1 MCTYGGRYG
10 FFDFIKEAG
19 EKLFHGSAATAP
31 ADASADAD
39 AAKAADD
46 AKGQAIQD
54 YIAQQGL
61 SATALSVQVEGD
73 AAKVFGVAPD
83 QATREK
89 IILCCGNVEGIKS
102 VDDQMSV
109 NTESEE
115 SQWHTVERGD
125 TLSAIAKKFYGDANK
140 YPAIFEANKPMLSNP
155 DKIYPGQKLRIPAA

>member
-1 MCTYGGRYG
+1 MTQGGRYG

-19 EKLFHGSAATAP
+19 EKLFHGSAAAATSTAP
-31 ADASADAD
+31 ADAD

-54 YIAQQGL
+54 YIAKQGL

-73 AAKVFGVAPD
+73 TAKVFGVAPD

-109 NTESEE
+109 NTESAE

-140 YPAIFEANKPMLSNP
+140 YPVIFEANKPMLSDPN
-155 DKIYPGQKLRIPAA
+155 KIYPGQKLRIPAA

>member
-1 MCTYGGRYG
+1 MEVVMGV
-10 FFDFIKEAG
+10 FDFIKDAG
-19 EKLFHGSAATAP
+19 EKLFHRDTAAAP
-31 ADASADAD
+31 TEAPADAD
-39 AAKAADD
+39 AANR
-46 AKGQAIQD
+46 AKSEAIEQ

-61 SATALSVQVEGD
+61 SATALSVQVDGD

-109 NTESEE
+109 NTESAE

-140 YPAIFEANKPMLSNP
+140 YPVIFDANKPMLSDPN
-155 DKIYPGQKLRIPAA
+155 KIYPGQKLRIPAA

>member
-1 MCTYGGRYG
+1 MG
-10 FFDFIKEAG
+10 FFDFVKEAG
-19 EKLFHGSAATAP
+19 EKLFGGKAAAAP

-61 SATALSVQVEGD
+61 SATALSVQVTGD
-73 AAKVFGVAPD
+73 AASVFGVAPD

-102 VDDQMSV
+102 VDDKMSV

-125 TLSAIAKKFYGDANK
+125 TLSAIAKKFYDDANK
-140 YPAIFEANKPMLSNP
+140 YPVIFEANKPMLSDPN
-155 DKIYPGQKLRIPAA
+155 KIYPGQKLRIPAA